1 MGAPPISLRAAAKL
15 LGTTQPALT
24 RAMRDAGHLL
34 ADNVPCAELMKSGL
48 FVVES
53 RCFVL
58 ENGKRKPYQVTLVT
72 IQGLAW
78 LDDRINANT
87 LRKVS

>member
-1 MGAPPISLRAAAKL
+1 MSARLFSLREAAKL

-24 RAMRDAGHLL
+24 RAMRDAGHLVDGNL
-34 ADNVPCAELMKSGL
+34 PCAELVKAGL
-48 FVVES
+48 FVVEP
-53 RCFVL
+53 RCFIL
-58 ENGKRKPYQVTLVT
+58 ESGKRKPYQVALVT

-78 LDDRINANT
+78 LDARINHQ